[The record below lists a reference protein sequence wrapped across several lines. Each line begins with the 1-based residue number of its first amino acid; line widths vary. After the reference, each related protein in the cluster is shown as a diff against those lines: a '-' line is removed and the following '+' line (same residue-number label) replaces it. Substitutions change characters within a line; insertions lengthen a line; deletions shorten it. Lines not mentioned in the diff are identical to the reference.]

1 MPPPNDRRY
10 SATHQWA
17 QPTAEGTL
25 AIGITDFAQDQLGDL
40 MFVELAS
47 VGRVLKA
54 GESCATLESVKTASE
69 VASPISGTVYAVN
82 ETLKD
87 HPEVLNTEPYDHWLV
102 KITPHRAEDY
112 TQLLTAEDYQHSV

>member
-1 MPPPNDRRY
+1 MLPPNDRRY
-10 SATHQWA
+10 SATHQWV
-17 QPTAEGTL
+17 QPSAEGTL

-47 VGRVLKA
+47 VGRTLKA

-69 VASPISGTVYAVN
+69 VPSPVGGTVHAIN
-82 ETLKD
+82 DSLKD

-102 KITPHRAEDY
+102 KITPHHAEDY